1 MLDARVSDLLP
12 FLSASLSGADRP
24 EPRGDSPREGTVL
37 DWTGARA
44 RGHVPGWQGSA
55 AGSHLS
61 PPSRPRSRPG
71 LGPASLR
78 TGDYVG
84 DVTECSGVLWCIYCT
99 VSSSPDSC
107 CPAPPPP
114 PSAAARGLEGR
125 VPCGSRW
132 LGACPETRTAG
143 WRSTACV
150 TGGEGVSHAVPRP
163 LSPSWVLSDVRSQP
177 GEGWSPARQPV
188 ASLA

>member
-114 PSAAARGLEGR
+114 PGRQLEA
-125 VPCGSRW
+125 W
-132 LGACPETRTAG
+132 KAG
-143 WRSTACV
+143 
-150 TGGEGVSHAVPRP
+150 
-163 LSPSWVLSDVRSQP
+163 
-177 GEGWSPARQPV
+177 SPAGAAGSGPVLRHGRRGGGQQPV
-188 ASLA
+188 